1 VTLTAPTTDAR
12 SLRLTAGASAGVVG
26 VEFWV
31 DRTRVASDSRAP
43 YTTRIELDGLRSGTH
58 TVTAR
63 AFNALGQGASA
74 AVTVKVSRSGGRA
87 RAATLSAKAAG
98 ARLTSAPSGADATRL
113 AGQGP
118 KQRIVRVTLTRCD
131 DGRGAVV
138 ESVRL
143 RADGRGRLDGT
154 RGSPGLCVLTLE
166 PPADG

>member
-1 VTLTAPTTDAR
+1 VTLTAPSTDAR
-12 SLRLTAGASAGVVG
+12 TLRVTANASAGVVG

-31 DRTRVASDSRAP
+31 DRTRVGSDTRAP
-43 YTTRIELDGLRSGTH
+43 YTTRVALDGLRSGTH

-87 RAATLSAKAAG
+87 RAAALSAKAAG
-98 ARLTSAPSGADATRL
+98 AKITSALSGADATRL

-118 KQRIVRVTLTRCD
+118 RQRTVRVGLTLCD

-138 ESVRL
+138 DTVRL

-154 RGSPGLCVLTLE
+154 RRSPGLCVLTLE